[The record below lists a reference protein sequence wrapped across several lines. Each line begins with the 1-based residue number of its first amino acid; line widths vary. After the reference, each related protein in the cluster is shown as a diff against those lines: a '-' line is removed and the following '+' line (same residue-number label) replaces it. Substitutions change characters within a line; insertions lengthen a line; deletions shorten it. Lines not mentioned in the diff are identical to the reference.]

1 MALIETTTMEM
12 GCPLQQVGGVE
23 QREYHAEHLDGQCL
37 GRISAGHSKLEA
49 ASDSLENSLAKPV
62 SHAMER
68 VFFPCHVTDIIAVLG
83 AAAIVC
89 CVVQRALYEAT
100 E

>member
-1 MALIETTTMEM
+1 MKMR
-12 GCPLQQVGGVE
+12 CPLQRVGGFE

-62 SHAMER
+62 SRATKR
-68 VFFPCHVTDIIAVLG
+68 AFFPCHVTDIIAVLV
-83 AAAIVC
+83 AVAIVC
-89 CVVQRALYEAT
+89 CVVQRALYET
-100 E
+100 PE